1 MISAGANVKVVQR
14 QLGYS
19 SAAMAPDIYAELFD
33 KDLEAVGSAVDEKIS
48 DVVKLSS
55 RGLKNGVFAG

>member
-1 MISAGANVKVVQR
+1 
-14 QLGYS
+14 
-19 SAAMAPDIYAELFD
+19 MAPDIYAELFD